1 VPSPIPIRAGAEIP
15 LHERL
20 IFALDVDS
28 FAAAKQWI
36 DRLDDGVGF
45 YKIGMELLAT
55 GEYFRVLELLA
66 ARDKA
71 IFVDLKFH
79 DVPATVA
86 AAVRRLAQ
94 WPVRFCTLHSYAAML
109 QAACEVKGDLRLL
122 AVTVLTSMDAADL
135 GDQGVQ
141 QSPAQ
146 AALQRAIRARESG
159 CDGVIAS
166 GLEAAAIRAATSD
179 DFLIVCPGI
188 RAAGERGSDDQKRT
202 LSAGEAFAAGADH
215 IVVGRPIRAAAD
227 PRAAALAM
235 RDEIEASLKQYK
247 SIT

>member
-1 VPSPIPIRAGAEIP
+1 MTSIKQHACHAAIP

-20 IFALDVDS
+20 IFALDVDN
-28 FAAAKQWI
+28 FAAAKRLI
-36 DRLDDGVGF
+36 DTLDDAVGF
-45 YKIGMELLAT
+45 YKLGMELLAS

-109 QAACEVKGDLRLL
+109 QAASEEKGEMRLL

-135 GDQGVQ
+135 SDQGVQ

-146 AALQRAIRARESG
+146 TVLDRAVRARASG

-166 GLEAAAIRAATSD
+166 GLEAAAIRAATGN

-188 RAAGERGSDDQKRT
+188 RALTERGLDDQKRT

-227 PRAAALAM
+227 PRAAAVAI
-235 RDEIEASLKQYK
+235 RGEIEHALNQ
-247 SIT
+247 

>member
-1 VPSPIPIRAGAEIP
+1 MNADIP

-28 FAAAKQWI
+28 FDAAKAWI
-36 DRLDDGVGF
+36 DRLGDAVGF

-55 GEYFRVLELLA
+55 GDYFRVLDVLA
-66 ARDKA
+66 QKQKA

-86 AAVRRLAQ
+86 AAVKRLSQ

-109 QAACEVKGDLRLL
+109 AAANAVKGDMRLL
-122 AVTVLTSMDAADL
+122 AVTVLTSMDSDDLAA
-135 GDQGVQ
+135 QGVQ
-141 QSPAQ
+141 QSLAEAAISRAAQ
-146 AALQRAIRARESG
+146 ARAAG

-166 GLEAAAIRAATSD
+166 GLEAAEIRAATAN

-188 RAAGERGSDDQKRT
+188 RAASERGKDDQKRMM
-202 LSAGEAFAAGADH
+202 SAGEAIRAGADH
-215 IVVGRPIRAAAD
+215 VVVGRPIRTANDPIAAAYAL
-227 PRAAALAM
+227 RA
-235 RDEIEASLKQYK
+235 EIEASVVHKKQ
-247 SIT
+247 

>member
-1 VPSPIPIRAGAEIP
+1 MHRDPAPIP

-28 FAAAKQWI
+28 FSAAKRWI
-36 DRLDDGVGF
+36 DSLDDAVGF

-71 IFVDLKFH
+71 VFVDLKFH

-86 AAVRRLAQ
+86 AAVRRLTQ

-109 QAACEVKGDLRLL
+109 RAASEVKGDIRLL
-122 AVTVLTSMDAADL
+122 AVTVLTSMDAVDL
-135 GDQGVQ
+135 RAQGVL

-146 AALQRAIRARESG
+146 AVLDRALGARASG

-188 RAAGERGSDDQKRT
+188 RALSERGLDDQKRT
-202 LSAGEAFAAGADH
+202 LSAGEAIAAGADH

-227 PRAAALAM
+227 PRAAAFAM
-235 RDEIEASLKQYK
+235 RAEIEAALIQYNQ
-247 SIT
+247 